1 MLLNRTLENGK
12 FCVLVY
18 FTTMKK
24 GNDGNEGDQ
33 KFQEVSPS
41 PTFPSQG
48 LSLSMLR
55 MGCTGQTVCPS
66 HHVPRVRVSVC
77 VCGVLRL
84 MGGQISEKMVLARL
98 PKSEEGV
105 EISEG

>member
-1 MLLNRTLENGK
+1 MLLNCILENGK

-33 KFQEVSPS
+33 KFKEVSPS

-48 LSLSMLR
+48 LSLLMLR
-55 MGCTGQTVCPS
+55 MGCSGQTVCTA
-66 HHVPRVRVSVC
+66 HVPRVCVSVC
-77 VCGVLRL
+77 VCG
-84 MGGQISEKMVLARL
+84 GSQAD
-98 PKSEEGV
+98 EGTDK
-105 EISEG
+105 